1 MSMNSE
7 PSMKPEAPKT
17 EDWRAGYD
25 EVRMDQHLAFARLSA
40 TEKLK
45 LMEELLEAFQDRM
58 PRHEFLESW

>member
-7 PSMKPEAPKT
+7 PPMTPNQEAS
-17 EDWRAGYD
+17 DNWRAGYD
-25 EVRMDQHLAFARLSA
+25 EVRLDQHLAFARLSA

-45 LMEELLEAFQDRM
+45 LMEELLEAFQDRL

>member
-1 MSMNSE
+1 
-7 PSMKPEAPKT
+7 MKPEVPKT

-25 EVRMDQHLAFARLSA
+25 AVRLDQHLAFARLSA

-58 PRHEFLESW
+58 PRHEFLDSW